1 MARESTVPAP
11 QRRGRL
17 RWGDVGARL
26 LVLGYLIVLYFPIY
40 WMVTMAFKRRVD
52 ITIIPPRFIFKPI
65 LRNFEWLFVHQDIW
79 GPITRG
85 FMVSVASVAIAIVLG
100 TMAAYALARF
110 RWWRQNDL
118 EYWIV
123 STRMLPPVAVI
134 IPYYYLWM
142 KFRMLDTLTGLG
154 ITYLTI
160 NLPLVIWLL
169 IGFFRSIP
177 REMDDAARVDGCS
190 PLQAFWYIA
199 LPMARGAV
207 GAAAILAFI
216 FTWNDFFFAFI
227 LTTVNFTLPV
237 ALSSFM
243 TVGLEVKYGEMAAAG
258 LLAAIPSLVLAILA
272 RKWIV
277 TGFRGMAGIA
287 ATR

>member
-1 MARESTVPAP
+1 MERERGVLAAT
-11 QRRGRL
+11 QRRRT
-17 RWGDVGARL
+17 DVGGLAAKL
-26 LVLGYLIVLYFPIY
+26 IVLAYLIILYFPIY

-52 ITIIPPRFIFKPI
+52 ITILPPKFTFKPV
-65 LRNFEWLFVHQDIW
+65 LSNFEWLFVHQNIVD
-79 GPITRG
+79 PIVRG
-85 FMVSVASVAIAIVLG
+85 FAVSVVSVAVAVVLG

-110 RWWRQNDL
+110 RWWRQSDL
-118 EYWIV
+118 EFWIV

-134 IPYYYLWM
+134 IPYYYIFM
-142 KFRMLDTLTGLG
+142 KARLLDTLTGLG
-154 ITYLTI
+154 ITYLTV

-190 PLQAFWYIA
+190 PLQAFWHIA
-199 LPMARGAV
+199 LPMAKGAV

-216 FTWNDFFFAFI
+216 FTWNEFFFAFI

-243 TVGLEVKYGEMAAAG
+243 TVGLEVKYGEMAASG
-258 LLAAIPSLVLAILA
+258 LLAAIPSLLLAVLA
-272 RKWIV
+272 RKWII
-277 TGFRGMAGIA
+277 TGFQGMAGLA

>member
-1 MARESTVPAP
+1 MERERAAVAP
-11 QRRGRL
+11 TRRR
-17 RWGDVGARL
+17 RTDVGGLAAKL
-26 LVLGYLIVLYFPIY
+26 IVLGYLIILYFPIY

-52 ITIIPPRFIFKPI
+52 ITILPPKFTFKPI
-65 LRNFEWLFVHQDIW
+65 LTNFEWLFVHQNIL

-85 FMVSVASVAIAIVLG
+85 FLVSVASVAIAVVLG

-110 RWWRQNDL
+110 RWWRQDDL
-118 EYWIV
+118 EFWIV

-134 IPYYYLWM
+134 IPYYYIFM
-142 KFRMLDTLTGLG
+142 RARILDTLTGLG
-154 ITYLTI
+154 ITYLTV

-199 LPMARGAV
+199 LPISKGAV

-216 FTWNDFFFAFI
+216 FTWNEFFFAFI
-227 LTTVNFTLPV
+227 LTAINFTLPV

-258 LLAAIPSLVLAILA
+258 VLAAIPSLVLAILA

-277 TGFRGMAGIA
+277 TGFRGMAGLA